1 MKVYPT
7 YISIYLSM
15 SICIEEREKA
25 RKSWWIV
32 FNEDSGPILYS
43 LWVYSLS
50 QYLAQSR
57 CPIIMCGKNACM

>member
-25 RKSWWIV
+25 RKSWQIV

-43 LWVYSLS
+43 L
-50 QYLAQSR
+50 
-57 CPIIMCGKNACM
+57 